1 MKQVK
6 NVKNSTKVV
15 GSILILRNG
24 FRCWMMT
31 TTMKLIGKIKQYTT
45 EGEETFTTEDTE
57 EEVVIAG
64 IAEVGAAEVN
74 Q

>member
-6 NVKNSTKVV
+6 NVKNSAKVV
-15 GSILILRNG
+15 GSILILRNR

-31 TTMKLIGKIKQYTT
+31 TTMKLIGKIKQYT
-45 EGEETFTTEDTE
+45 EGEETFTAEDAE